1 MGRSVERPADAAFSR
16 GRFLFGSF
24 VSGRRHGM
32 EVENGAS
39 PLKKS
44 GPMLD
49 AERLRRRCQKVAREK
64 KLAPSRRP
72 HPGLRRNVEHLRA
85 ALKLAKYGGIGAGE
99 KHLAAEAGE
108 RVIKRGAAARIEMG
122 GDLVEKRERRNP
134 RHLGGEA
141 RMGERESN
149 DQRLLLAGRG
159 RGRRRLFRP
168 VPDQKIGKMRA
179 DERAAGRGVAAAI
192 VAQAR
197 PVTVFRPERRAAAG
211 HGFDFALKCEL
222 RPRKRRRIVATR
234 YD

>member
-85 ALKLAKYGGIGAGE
+85 ALKLAKYGGVGAGE
-99 KHLAAEAGE
+99 KHLAAQAGG
-108 RVIKRGAAARIEMG
+108 RVIKRGAAARVGMG
-122 GDLVEKRERRNP
+122 GAAVGKLVRRTSP
-134 RHLGGEA
+134 RPGGEA
-141 RMGERESN
+141 PLGEGEPN

-168 VPDQKIGKMRA
+168 GPD
-179 DERAAGRGVAAAI
+179 
-192 VAQAR
+192 
-197 PVTVFRPERRAAAG
+197 
-211 HGFDFALKCEL
+211 
-222 RPRKRRRIVATR
+222 
-234 YD
+234 